1 MPSNR
6 EIVRKKFL
14 DEISKLITQDDT
26 ITTKTTQIETNNEND
41 KRIHIEDNAS
51 MSFIKSQELDITN
64 SSFTNENL
72 LKPDFT
78 IINKNKLLKIGKE
91 KNYLTYKQSNK
102 TYDKEPN
109 FYYYKR

>member
-1 MPSNR
+1 MILMNLLW
-6 EIVRKKFL
+6 ELLKFNNY
-14 DEISKLITQDDT
+14 KYLIRD
-26 ITTKTTQIETNNEND
+26 END